1 MLRNRWIQLGGLLMI
16 ATIILLACVPIE
28 SEDAPAQPAAAME
41 TESDE
46 AMTAETEGGE
56 ADGDDGSVLAT
67 ASVNAGVPQLSGE
80 LITDGVPP
88 PFRTRGFSTDFSRR
102 TVEWD
107 SILSGGPPKDGIPAV
122 DNPEFESIAAGDE
135 WLEGLDPVILFS
147 HGDEARAYP
156 LSILIWH
163 EIVND
168 EVDGQPVSIT
178 FCPLCNASIA
188 FNRNFDGQVL
198 DFGTTGRLRNSDLIM
213 YDRQTETWWQ
223 QFTGEGIVGKYAGE
237 QLNFLSTQVISWE
250 DFKVAHPEGEVL
262 ARPNM
267 PRNYGYNP
275 YVGYD
280 STSRPFLFQGTPDS
294 RLAPAERVLGLT
306 TETEAIAYP
315 FTALEEAGVVHD
327 SFGGVE
333 LAIFHKAGLAS
344 ALDSS
349 VISQGRDIGAV
360 AVYERQVGDQLLTF
374 SANDDGTFSDAET
387 GSTWD
392 ILGEAVDGPLAGE
405 TLTAILHF
413 DHFWFAWAAFF
424 PATELYSS
432 N

>member
-16 ATIILLACVPIE
+16 ATFILLACVPIGTE
-28 SEDAPAQPAAAME
+28 EAPAQPATAADS
-41 TESDE
+41 ES
-46 AMTAETEGGE
+46 GE
-56 ADGDDGSVLAT
+56 AVTVDSGETDSSDSSAQAT
-67 ASVNAGVPQLSGE
+67 ASVNTGVPQLSGE

-135 WLEGLDPVILFS
+135 WLEEVDPVILYS
-147 HGDEARAYP
+147 HGDVSRAYP

-188 FNRNFDGQVL
+188 FDRNFDGQVL

-237 QLNFLSTQVISWE
+237 QLRFLTSQVLSWK
-250 DFKVAHPEGEVL
+250 DFKEAYPDGEVL

-280 STSRPFLFQGTPDS
+280 STSRPFLFRGTPDS

-306 TETEAIAYP
+306 TDTDAIAYP
-315 FTALEEAGVVHD
+315 FAVLEEAGVVHD
-327 SFGGVE
+327 SFGGLE

-349 VISQGRDIGAV
+349 VISQGRDIGTV
-360 AVYERQVGDQLLTF
+360 AVYDRQVGDQLLTF
-374 SANDDGTFSDAET
+374 SPNEDGSFSDAET

-392 ILGEAVDGPLAGE
+392 ILGEAVAGPLAGE
-405 TLTAILHF
+405 KLTPILHF

-424 PATELYSS
+424 PATELYSPS
-432 N
+432 

>member
-16 ATIILLACVPIE
+16 AAIILLACVPIA
-28 SEDAPAQPAAAME
+28 SEEAPAPPAAAA
-41 TESDE
+41 ESDSSE
-46 AMTAETEGGE
+46 AMTAGT
-56 ADGDDGSVLAT
+56 DDDGSGAGAQAT
-67 ASVNAGVPQLSGE
+67 ASVSAGVPQLSGE

-122 DNPEFESIAAGDE
+122 DSPSFESLAAGDE
-135 WLEGLDPVILFS
+135 WLEDVDPVILFS
-147 HGDEARAYP
+147 HGDLSRAYP

-178 FCPLCNASIA
+178 FCPLCNASIV
-188 FNRNFDGQVL
+188 FDRNFDGQVL

-223 QFTGEGIVGKYAGE
+223 QFTGEGIVGKYAGQ
-237 QLNFLSTQVISWE
+237 QLNFLTSQVLSWK
-250 DFKVAHPEGEVL
+250 DFKDAHPDGEVL

-315 FTALEEAGVVHD
+315 FQALEEAGVVHD

-349 VISQGRDIGAV
+349 LISRGRDIGAV
-360 AVYERQVGDQLLTF
+360 AVYDRQIGDQLLTF
-374 SANDDGTFSDAET
+374 SPNEDGTFSDAET
-387 GSTWD
+387 GSVWD
-392 ILGEAVDGPLAGE
+392 ILGEAVEGPLAGE
-405 TLTAILHF
+405 KLTPILHF

-424 PATELYSS
+424 PATELYSPS
-432 N
+432 

>member
-16 ATIILLACVPIE
+16 ATFILLACVPIGTE
-28 SEDAPAQPAAAME
+28 EAPVQPAAAADS
-41 TESDE
+41 ES
-46 AMTAETEGGE
+46 GE
-56 ADGDDGSVLAT
+56 AVTADSGETDSSDSNAQAT
-67 ASVNAGVPQLSGE
+67 ASVNTGVPQLSGE

-122 DNPEFESIAAGDE
+122 DSPEFESIAAGDE
-135 WLEGLDPVILFS
+135 WLEEVDPVILYS
-147 HGDEARAYP
+147 HGDVSRAYP

-188 FNRNFDGQVL
+188 FDRNFDGQVL

-237 QLNFLSTQVISWE
+237 QLRFLTSQVLSWK
-250 DFKVAHPEGEVL
+250 DFKEAYPEGEVL

-280 STSRPFLFQGTPDS
+280 STSRPFLFRGTPDS

-306 TETEAIAYP
+306 TDTDAIAYP
-315 FTALEEAGVVHD
+315 FAVLEEAGVVHD

-349 VISQGRDIGAV
+349 VISQGRDIGTV
-360 AVYERQVGDQLLTF
+360 AVYDRRVGDQLLTF
-374 SANDDGTFSDAET
+374 SPGEDGSFSDAET

-392 ILGEAVDGPLAGE
+392 ILGEAVAGPLAGE
-405 TLTAILHF
+405 KLTPILHF

-424 PATELYSS
+424 PETELYSPS
-432 N
+432 

>member
-1 MLRNRWIQLGGLLMI
+1 MI
-16 ATIILLACVPIE
+16 TTIILLACVPIQSDE
-28 SEDAPAQPAAAME
+28 EPAPPAAAVE
-41 TESDE
+41 TGSNEAVTADKES
-46 AMTAETEGGE
+46 GE
-56 ADGDDGSVLAT
+56 ADAQAPVSSNT
-67 ASVNAGVPQLSGE
+67 GVPQLSGE
-80 LITDGVPP
+80 LINDDTPP
-88 PFRTRGFSTDFSRR
+88 PFRTRGFTTDFSRR
-102 TVEWD
+102 TIEWS

-122 DNPEFESIAAGDE
+122 DNPQYEAIAAGDE
-135 WLEGLDPVILFS
+135 WLDDLEPVILIS
-147 HGDEARAYP
+147 HGEVARAYP

-168 EVDGQPVSIT
+168 EVDGLSVSVT

-188 FNRNFDGQVL
+188 FDRNFDGQVL

-237 QLNFLSTQVISWE
+237 QLNFLSSQVISWG
-250 DFKVAHPEGEVL
+250 DFKAAHPDGDVL
-262 ARPNM
+262 SRPNM

-280 STSRPFLFQGTPDS
+280 KTSRPFLFQGTPDA

-306 TETEAIAYP
+306 TETDAIAYP
-315 FTALEEAGVVHD
+315 FAALEEAGVVHD
-327 SFGGVE
+327 MFGEVE

-344 ALDSS
+344 ALDTS
-349 VISQGRDIGAV
+349 VISEGRDIGAV
-360 AVYERQVGDQLLTF
+360 AVYERQVGDQFLTF
-374 SANDDGTFSDAET
+374 SPNEDGTFSDAET

-392 ILGEAVDGPLAGE
+392 ILGEASDGPLAGE
-405 TLTAILHF
+405 KLTPILHF

-424 PATELYSS
+424 PETELYSPS
-432 N
+432 

>member
-1 MLRNRWIQLGGLLMI
+1 MLRSRWIQLGGLLMI
-16 ATIILLACVPIE
+16 ATIILLACVPIASDE
-28 SEDAPAQPAAAME
+28 APAQPAAVA
-41 TESDE
+41 ESDSNE
-46 AMTAETEGGE
+46 AVTADT
-56 ADGDDGSVLAT
+56 DSGDTDSAGTSAQAT
-67 ASVNAGVPQLSGE
+67 ASLNAGVPQLSSD
-80 LITDGVPP
+80 LITDGVSP

-122 DNPEFESIAAGDE
+122 DNPEFESISAGDE
-135 WLEGLDPVILFS
+135 WLEALDPVILLS

-168 EVDGQPVSIT
+168 EIDGQPVSVT

-188 FNRNFDGQVL
+188 FDRNFDGQVL

-237 QLNFLSTQVISWE
+237 QLNFLTSQVLSWE
-250 DFKVAHPEGEVL
+250 DFKDAHPDGEVL

-306 TETEAIAYP
+306 TETDAIAYP
-315 FTALEEAGVVHD
+315 FTALEEAGVVQD

-360 AVYERQVGDQLLTF
+360 SVYDRQVGDQLLTF
-374 SANDDGTFSDAET
+374 SPNDDGTFSDAET

-392 ILGEAVDGPLAGE
+392 ILGEAFDGPLAGE
-405 TLTAILHF
+405 MLTPILHF

-424 PATELYSS
+424 PATELYGS

>member
-16 ATIILLACVPIE
+16 ATFILLACVPIGTE
-28 SEDAPAQPAAAME
+28 EAPAQPAAAADS
-41 TESDE
+41 ES
-46 AMTAETEGGE
+46 GE
-56 ADGDDGSVLAT
+56 AVTADSGETDSSDSSAQAT
-67 ASVNAGVPQLSGE
+67 ASVNTGVPQLSGE

-135 WLEGLDPVILFS
+135 WLEEVDPVILYS
-147 HGDEARAYP
+147 HGDVSRAYP

-188 FNRNFDGQVL
+188 FDRNFDGQVL

-237 QLNFLSTQVISWE
+237 QLRFLTSQVLSWK
-250 DFKVAHPEGEVL
+250 DFKEAYPDGEVL

-280 STSRPFLFQGTPDS
+280 STSRPFLFRGTPDS

-306 TETEAIAYP
+306 TDIDAIAYP
-315 FTALEEAGVVHD
+315 FTVLEEAGVVHD
-327 SFGGVE
+327 SFGGLE

-349 VISQGRDIGAV
+349 LISQGRDIGTV
-360 AVYERQVGDQLLTF
+360 AVYDRQVGDQLLTF
-374 SANDDGTFSDAET
+374 SPNEDGSFSDAET

-392 ILGEAVDGPLAGE
+392 ILGEAVAGPLAGE
-405 TLTAILHF
+405 KLTPILHF

-424 PATELYSS
+424 PETELYSPS
-432 N
+432 

>member
-16 ATIILLACVPIE
+16 AAIILLACVPIA
-28 SEDAPAQPAAAME
+28 SEEAPAPPAAAA
-41 TESDE
+41 ESDSSE
-46 AMTAETEGGE
+46 AMTAGTDGG
-56 ADGDDGSVLAT
+56 GGSDTGAQAT
-67 ASVNAGVPQLSGE
+67 AGVSAGVPQLSGE

-122 DNPEFESIAAGDE
+122 DSPSFESLAAGDE
-135 WLEGLDPVILFS
+135 WLEDVDPVILFS
-147 HGDEARAYP
+147 HGDLSRAYP

-178 FCPLCNASIA
+178 FCPLCNASIV
-188 FNRNFDGQVL
+188 FDRNFDGQVL

-223 QFTGEGIVGKYAGE
+223 QFTGEGIVGKYAGQ
-237 QLNFLSTQVISWE
+237 QLNFLTSQVLSWK
-250 DFKVAHPEGEVL
+250 DFKDAHPDGEVL

-315 FTALEEAGVVHD
+315 FQALEEAGVVHD

-349 VISQGRDIGAV
+349 LISRGRDIGAV
-360 AVYERQVGDQLLTF
+360 AVYERQIGDQLLTF
-374 SANDDGTFSDAET
+374 SPNEDGTFSDAET
-387 GSTWD
+387 GSVWD
-392 ILGEAVDGPLAGE
+392 ILGEAVEGPLAGE
-405 TLTAILHF
+405 KLTPILHF

-424 PATELYSS
+424 PATELYAPS
-432 N
+432 

>member
-41 TESDE
+41 TENDE

-122 DNPEFESIAAGDE
+122 DSPAFESIAAGDE

-188 FNRNFDGQVL
+188 FDRNFDGQVL

-387 GSTWD
+387 GSTWG

-405 TLTAILHF
+405 SLTAILHF

>member
-1 MLRNRWIQLGGLLMI
+1 MLRSRWIQLGGLLMI
-16 ATIILLACVPIE
+16 ATVILLACVPIATDE
-28 SEDAPAQPAAAME
+28 APAQPAAEA
-41 TESDE
+41 ESDSGE
-46 AMTAETEGGE
+46 TVTADT
-56 ADGDDGSVLAT
+56 DSGDTGSDDSSAQVT
-67 ASVNAGVPQLSGE
+67 ASLNTGVPQLSGD

-122 DNPEFESIAAGDE
+122 DNPEFESITAGDE
-135 WLEGLDPVILFS
+135 WLEALDPVILLS

-168 EVDGQPVSIT
+168 EIDGQPVSVT

-188 FNRNFDGQVL
+188 FDRNFDGQVL

-237 QLNFLSTQVISWE
+237 QLNFLTSQVLSWE
-250 DFKVAHPEGEVL
+250 DFKEAHPDGDVL

-306 TETEAIAYP
+306 TENDAIAYP
-315 FTALEEAGVVHD
+315 FTALEEAGVVQD
-327 SFGGVE
+327 LFGGVE
-333 LAIFHKAGLAS
+333 IAIFHKAGLAS

-360 AVYERQVGDQLLTF
+360 SVYDRQIGDQLLTF
-374 SANDDGTFSDAET
+374 SPNADGTFSDAET

-405 TLTAILHF
+405 QLTPILHF

-424 PATELYSS
+424 PATELYGS

>member
-1 MLRNRWIQLGGLLMI
+1 MLRNRWIQLGGLLTI
-16 ATIILLACVPIE
+16 AAIILLACVPIA
-28 SEDAPAQPAAAME
+28 SEEAPAPPAAAA
-41 TESDE
+41 ESDSSE
-46 AMTAETEGGE
+46 AMTAGT
-56 ADGDDGSVLAT
+56 DDDDGGGSDTGAQAT
-67 ASVNAGVPQLSGE
+67 ASVSAGVPQLSGE

-122 DNPEFESIAAGDE
+122 DSPSFESLAAGDE
-135 WLEGLDPVILFS
+135 WLEDVDPVILFS
-147 HGDEARAYP
+147 HGDLSRAYP

-178 FCPLCNASIA
+178 FCPLCNASIV
-188 FNRNFDGQVL
+188 FDRNFDGQVL

-223 QFTGEGIVGKYAGE
+223 QFTGEGIVGKYAGQ
-237 QLNFLSTQVISWE
+237 QLNFLTSQVLSWK
-250 DFKVAHPEGEVL
+250 DFKDAHPDGEVL

-280 STSRPFLFQGTPDS
+280 STSHPFLFLDTPDP
-294 RLAPAERVLGLT
+294 RLDPVERVLGVT
-306 TETEAIAYP
+306 TQTEAIAYP
-315 FTALEEAGVVHD
+315 FALLEEAGVVHD

-333 LAIFHKAGLAS
+333 LAIFHKPGLAS

-349 VISQGRDIGAV
+349 VISKGRDIGAV
-360 AVYERQVGDQLLTF
+360 AVFERQLGDQLLTF
-374 SANDDGTFSDAET
+374 SANEDGTFSDAET
-387 GSTWD
+387 GSAWD
-392 ILGEAVDGPLAGE
+392 ILGEAIDGPLAGE
-405 TLTAILHF
+405 QLTPVLHF

-424 PATELYSS
+424 PTTELYTQ
-432 N
+432 

>member
-315 FTALEEAGVVHD
+315 FPALEEAGVVHD

-360 AVYERQVGDQLLTF
+360 AVYDRQVGDQLLTF
-374 SANDDGTFSDAET
+374 SANDDGTFGDAET

>member
-1 MLRNRWIQLGGLLMI
+1 MLRNRWIQLSGLLMI
-16 ATIILLACVPIE
+16 AAIILLACVPITSDE
-28 SEDAPAQPAAAME
+28 APAPPAAAA
-41 TESDE
+41 ESDSSE
-46 AMTAETEGGE
+46 AVTAD
-56 ADGDDGSVLAT
+56 ADSGDTGSGDTDAQAA
-67 ASVNAGVPQLSGE
+67 ASVNPGVPQLSGE

-122 DNPEFESIAAGDE
+122 DSPEFESLVAGDE
-135 WLEGLDPVILFS
+135 WLEDVDPVILFS
-147 HGDEARAYP
+147 RGDVARAYP

-188 FNRNFDGQVL
+188 FDRNFDGQVL

-237 QLNFLSTQVISWE
+237 QLRFLTSQVLSWK
-250 DFKVAHPEGEVL
+250 DFKDAYPEGEVL

-315 FTALEEAGVVHD
+315 FQALEEAGVVHD

-349 VISQGRDIGAV
+349 VISKGRDIGAV

-374 SANDDGTFSDAET
+374 SPNEDGTFTDAET

-392 ILGEAVDGPLAGE
+392 ILGEAVEGPLAGE
-405 TLTAILHF
+405 KLTPILHF

-424 PATELYSS
+424 PATELYSPS
-432 N
+432 

>member
-16 ATIILLACVPIE
+16 AAIILLACVPIA
-28 SEDAPAQPAAAME
+28 SEEAPAPPAAAA
-41 TESDE
+41 ESDSSE
-46 AMTAETEGGE
+46 AMTAGT
-56 ADGDDGSVLAT
+56 DDDGGGSSDTGAQAT
-67 ASVNAGVPQLSGE
+67 ASVSAGVPQLSGE

-122 DNPEFESIAAGDE
+122 DSPSFESLAAGDE
-135 WLEGLDPVILFS
+135 WLEDVDPVILFS
-147 HGDEARAYP
+147 HGDLSRAYP

-178 FCPLCNASIA
+178 FCPLCNASIV
-188 FNRNFDGQVL
+188 FDRNFDGQVL

-223 QFTGEGIVGKYAGE
+223 QFTGEGIVGKYAGQ
-237 QLNFLSTQVISWE
+237 QLNFLTSQVLSWK
-250 DFKVAHPEGEVL
+250 DFKDAHPDGEVL

-315 FTALEEAGVVHD
+315 FQALEEAGVVHD

-349 VISQGRDIGAV
+349 LISRGRDIGAV
-360 AVYERQVGDQLLTF
+360 AVYERQIGDQLLTF
-374 SANDDGTFSDAET
+374 SPNEDGTFSDAET
-387 GSTWD
+387 GSVWD
-392 ILGEAVDGPLAGE
+392 ILGEAVEGPLAGE
-405 TLTAILHF
+405 KLTPILHF

-424 PATELYSS
+424 PATELYTPS
-432 N
+432 

>member
-1 MLRNRWIQLGGLLMI
+1 MLRSRWIQLGGLLMI
-16 ATIILLACVPIE
+16 ATVILLACVPIATDE
-28 SEDAPAQPAAAME
+28 APAQPAAEA
-41 TESDE
+41 ESDSGE
-46 AMTAETEGGE
+46 TVTADT
-56 ADGDDGSVLAT
+56 DSGDTGSDDSSAQVT
-67 ASVNAGVPQLSGE
+67 ASLNTGVPQLSGD

-122 DNPEFESIAAGDE
+122 DNPEFESITAGDE
-135 WLEGLDPVILFS
+135 WLEALDPVILLS

-168 EVDGQPVSIT
+168 EIDGQPVSVT

-188 FNRNFDGQVL
+188 FDRNFDGQVL

-237 QLNFLSTQVISWE
+237 QLNFLTSQVLSWE
-250 DFKVAHPEGEVL
+250 DFKEAHPDGDVL

-306 TETEAIAYP
+306 TENDAIAYP
-315 FTALEEAGVVHD
+315 FTALEEAGVVQD
-327 SFGGVE
+327 LFGGVE
-333 LAIFHKAGLAS
+333 IAIFHKAGLAS

-360 AVYERQVGDQLLTF
+360 SVYDRQVGDQLLTF
-374 SANDDGTFSDAET
+374 SPNDDGTFSDAET

-405 TLTAILHF
+405 QLTPILHF

-424 PATELYSS
+424 PATELYGS

>member
-1 MLRNRWIQLGGLLMI
+1 MLRSRWIQLGGLLMI
-16 ATIILLACVPIE
+16 ATVILLACVPIASDE
-28 SEDAPAQPAAAME
+28 APAQPAAEA
-41 TESDE
+41 ESDSGE
-46 AMTAETEGGE
+46 TVTADT
-56 ADGDDGSVLAT
+56 DSGDTGSDDSRAQVT
-67 ASVNAGVPQLSGE
+67 ASLNTGVPQLSGD

-122 DNPEFESIAAGDE
+122 DNPEFESITAGDE
-135 WLEGLDPVILFS
+135 WLEALDPVILLS

-168 EVDGQPVSIT
+168 EINGQPVSVT

-188 FNRNFDGQVL
+188 FDRNFDGQVL

-237 QLNFLSTQVISWE
+237 QLNFLTSQVLSWE
-250 DFKVAHPEGEVL
+250 DFKEAHPDGEVL

-306 TETEAIAYP
+306 TENDAIAYP
-315 FTALEEAGVVHD
+315 FTVLEEAGVVQD

-360 AVYERQVGDQLLTF
+360 SVYDRQVGDQLLTF
-374 SANDDGTFSDAET
+374 SPNDDGTFSDAET

-392 ILGEAVDGPLAGE
+392 ILGEAFDGPLAGE
-405 TLTAILHF
+405 KLTPILHF

-424 PATELYSS
+424 PATELYGS

>member
-1 MLRNRWIQLGGLLMI
+1 MI
-16 ATIILLACVPIE
+16 ATFILLACVPIGTE
-28 SEDAPAQPAAAME
+28 EAPAQPAAAADS
-41 TESDE
+41 ES
-46 AMTAETEGGE
+46 GE
-56 ADGDDGSVLAT
+56 AVTADSGETDSSDSSAQAT
-67 ASVNAGVPQLSGE
+67 ASVNTGVPQLSGE

-135 WLEGLDPVILFS
+135 WLEEVDPVILYS
-147 HGDEARAYP
+147 HGDVSRAYP

-188 FNRNFDGQVL
+188 FDRNFDGQVL

-237 QLNFLSTQVISWE
+237 QLRFLTSQVLSWK
-250 DFKVAHPEGEVL
+250 DFKEAYPDGEVL

-280 STSRPFLFQGTPDS
+280 STSRPFLFRGTPDS

-306 TETEAIAYP
+306 TDIDAIAYP
-315 FTALEEAGVVHD
+315 FTVLEEAGVVHD
-327 SFGGVE
+327 SFGGLE

-349 VISQGRDIGAV
+349 LISQGRDIGTV
-360 AVYERQVGDQLLTF
+360 AVYDRQVGDQLLTF
-374 SANDDGTFSDAET
+374 SPNEDGSFSDAET

-392 ILGEAVDGPLAGE
+392 ILGEAVAGPLAGE
-405 TLTAILHF
+405 KLTPILHF

-424 PATELYSS
+424 PETELYNPS
-432 N
+432 

>member
-1 MLRNRWIQLGGLLMI
+1 MLRSRWIQLGGLLMI
-16 ATIILLACVPIE
+16 ATVILLACVPIATDE
-28 SEDAPAQPAAAME
+28 APAQPAAEA
-41 TESDE
+41 ESDSGE
-46 AMTAETEGGE
+46 TVTADT
-56 ADGDDGSVLAT
+56 DSGDTGSDDSSAQVT
-67 ASVNAGVPQLSGE
+67 ASLNTGVPQLSGD

-122 DNPEFESIAAGDE
+122 DNPEFESITAGDE
-135 WLEGLDPVILFS
+135 WLEALDPVILLS

-168 EVDGQPVSIT
+168 EIDGQPVSVT

-188 FNRNFDGQVL
+188 FDRNFDGQVL

-237 QLNFLSTQVISWE
+237 QLNFLTSQVLSWE
-250 DFKVAHPEGEVL
+250 DFKEAHPDGDVL

-306 TETEAIAYP
+306 TENDAIAYP
-315 FTALEEAGVVHD
+315 FTALEEAGVVQD
-327 SFGGVE
+327 LFGGVE
-333 LAIFHKAGLAS
+333 IAIFHKAGLAS

-360 AVYERQVGDQLLTF
+360 SVYDRQVGDQLLTF
-374 SANDDGTFSDAET
+374 SPNADGTFSDAET

-405 TLTAILHF
+405 QLTPILHF

-424 PATELYSS
+424 PATELYGS

>member
-1 MLRNRWIQLGGLLMI
+1 MLRSRWIQLGGLLMI
-16 ATIILLACVPIE
+16 ATIILLACVPIASDE
-28 SEDAPAQPAAAME
+28 APAQPAAVA
-41 TESDE
+41 ESDSNE
-46 AMTAETEGGE
+46 AVTADTDSGDTDS
-56 ADGDDGSVLAT
+56 DGTGAQAT
-67 ASVNAGVPQLSGE
+67 ASLNAGVPQLSSD
-80 LITDGVPP
+80 LITDGVSP

-122 DNPEFESIAAGDE
+122 DNPEFESISAGDE
-135 WLEGLDPVILFS
+135 WLEALDPVILLS

-168 EVDGQPVSIT
+168 EIDGQPVSVT

-188 FNRNFDGQVL
+188 FDRNFDGQVL

-237 QLNFLSTQVISWE
+237 QLNFLTSQVLSWE
-250 DFKVAHPEGEVL
+250 DFKDAHPDGEVL

-306 TETEAIAYP
+306 TETDAIAYP
-315 FTALEEAGVVHD
+315 FTALEEAGVVQD

-360 AVYERQVGDQLLTF
+360 SVYDRQVGDQLLTF
-374 SANDDGTFSDAET
+374 SPNDDGTFSDAET

-392 ILGEAVDGPLAGE
+392 ILGEAFDGPLAGE
-405 TLTAILHF
+405 KLTPILHF

-424 PATELYSS
+424 PATELYGS

>member
-1 MLRNRWIQLGGLLMI
+1 MI
-16 ATIILLACVPIE
+16 AALILLACVPI
-28 SEDAPAQPAAAME
+28 APDEAQAPPAAAA
-41 TESDE
+41 ESDSSE
-46 AMTAETEGGE
+46 AVTADADSGGT
-56 ADGDDGSVLAT
+56 DGSDDTGVQAT
-67 ASVNAGVPQLSGE
+67 ASVNAGVPQLSGD
-80 LITDGVPP
+80 LITDGAPP

-122 DNPEFESIAAGDE
+122 DSPEFESLAAGDE
-135 WLEGLDPVILFS
+135 WLADVDPVILFS
-147 HGDEARAYP
+147 HGDVSRAYP

-188 FNRNFDGQVL
+188 FDRNFDGQVL

-237 QLNFLSTQVISWE
+237 QLNFLTSQVLSWK
-250 DFKVAHPEGEVL
+250 DFKDAHPDGEVL

-315 FTALEEAGVVHD
+315 FQALEEAGVVHD

-349 VISQGRDIGAV
+349 VISKGRDIGAV
-360 AVYERQVGDQLLTF
+360 AVYERRVGDRLLTF
-374 SANDDGTFSDAET
+374 SPNEDGTFSDAET
-387 GSTWD
+387 GSAWD
-392 ILGEAVDGPLAGE
+392 ILGEAVAGPLAGE
-405 TLTAILHF
+405 QLTPILHF

-424 PATELYSS
+424 PATELYSPS
-432 N
+432 

>member
-1 MLRNRWIQLGGLLMI
+1 MLRNRWIQLGGLLII
-16 ATIILLACVPIE
+16 ATFILLACVPIGTDE
-28 SEDAPAQPAAAME
+28 APAQPAAAADSGE
-41 TESDE
+41 TDSSDSN
-46 AMTAETEGGE
+46 AQ
-56 ADGDDGSVLAT
+56 AT
-67 ASVNAGVPQLSGE
+67 ASVNTGVPQLSGE

-135 WLEGLDPVILFS
+135 WLEDLDPVILFG
-147 HGDEARAYP
+147 HGDVSRAYP

-188 FNRNFDGQVL
+188 FDRTFDGQVL

-237 QLNFLSTQVISWE
+237 QLRFLTSQVLSWK
-250 DFKVAHPEGEVL
+250 DFKDAHPDGEVL

-306 TETEAIAYP
+306 TDTDAIAYP
-315 FTALEEAGVVHD
+315 FTVLKEAGVVHD

-349 VISQGRDIGAV
+349 VISKGRDIGAV

-374 SANDDGTFSDAET
+374 SPNEDGTFSDAET

-392 ILGEAVDGPLAGE
+392 ILGEAVKGPLVGE
-405 TLTAILHF
+405 KLTPILHF

-424 PATELYSS
+424 PATELYSPS
-432 N
+432 

>member
-1 MLRNRWIQLGGLLMI
+1 MI
-16 ATIILLACVPIE
+16 ATIILLACVPI
-28 SEDAPAQPAAAME
+28 APDETQAPPAAAA
-41 TESDE
+41 ESDSSE
-46 AMTAETEGGE
+46 AVTADTEGGD
-56 ADGDDGSVLAT
+56 ADGSDTGAQMT
-67 ASVNAGVPQLSGE
+67 ASGSAGVPQLSGD

-122 DNPEFESIAAGDE
+122 DSPVFESLAAGDE
-135 WLEGLDPVILFS
+135 WLEDVDPVILFS
-147 HGDEARAYP
+147 HGDVSRAYP

-178 FCPLCNASIA
+178 FCPLCNASIV
-188 FNRNFDGQVL
+188 FDRNFDGQVL

-237 QLNFLSTQVISWE
+237 QLRFLTSQVLSWK
-250 DFKVAHPEGEVL
+250 DFKDAHPEGEVL

-315 FTALEEAGVVHD
+315 FQALEEAGVVHD

-349 VISQGRDIGAV
+349 VISKGRDIGAV

-374 SANDDGTFSDAET
+374 SPNEDGTFSDAET

-392 ILGEAVDGPLAGE
+392 ILGEAVEGPLAGE
-405 TLTAILHF
+405 KLTPILHF

-424 PATELYSS
+424 PVTELYSPS
-432 N
+432 

>member
-16 ATIILLACVPIE
+16 AAIILLACVPIA
-28 SEDAPAQPAAAME
+28 SEEAPAPPAAAA
-41 TESDE
+41 ESDSSE
-46 AMTAETEGGE
+46 AMTAGT
-56 ADGDDGSVLAT
+56 DDGGGSGAGAQAT
-67 ASVNAGVPQLSGE
+67 ASVSVSAGVPQLSGE

-122 DNPEFESIAAGDE
+122 DSPSFESLAAGDE
-135 WLEGLDPVILFS
+135 WLEDVDPVILFS
-147 HGDEARAYP
+147 HGDLSRAYP

-178 FCPLCNASIA
+178 FCPLCNASIV
-188 FNRNFDGQVL
+188 FDRNFDGQVL

-223 QFTGEGIVGKYAGE
+223 QFTGEGIVGKYAGQ
-237 QLNFLSTQVISWE
+237 QLNFLTSQVLSWK
-250 DFKVAHPEGEVL
+250 DFKDAHPDGEVL

-315 FTALEEAGVVHD
+315 FQALEEAGVVHD

-349 VISQGRDIGAV
+349 LISRGRDIGAV
-360 AVYERQVGDQLLTF
+360 AVYDRQIGDQLLTF
-374 SANDDGTFSDAET
+374 SPNQDGTFSDAET
-387 GSTWD
+387 GSVWD
-392 ILGEAVDGPLAGE
+392 ILGEAVEGPLAGE
-405 TLTAILHF
+405 KLTPILHF

-424 PATELYSS
+424 PATELYTPS
-432 N
+432 

>member
-16 ATIILLACVPIE
+16 ATFILLACVPIGTE
-28 SEDAPAQPAAAME
+28 EAPAQPAAAADS
-41 TESDE
+41 ES
-46 AMTAETEGGE
+46 GE
-56 ADGDDGSVLAT
+56 AVTADSGETDSSDSSAQAT
-67 ASVNAGVPQLSGE
+67 ASVNTGVPQLSGE

-135 WLEGLDPVILFS
+135 WLEEVDPVILYS
-147 HGDEARAYP
+147 HGDVSRAYP

-188 FNRNFDGQVL
+188 FDRNFDGQVL

-237 QLNFLSTQVISWE
+237 QLRFLTSQVLSWK
-250 DFKVAHPEGEVL
+250 DFKEAYPDGEVL

-280 STSRPFLFQGTPDS
+280 STSRPFLFRGTPDS

-306 TETEAIAYP
+306 TDTDAIAYP
-315 FTALEEAGVVHD
+315 FAVLEEAGAVHD
-327 SFGGVE
+327 SFGGLE

-349 VISQGRDIGAV
+349 VISQGRDIGTV
-360 AVYERQVGDQLLTF
+360 AVYDRQVGDQLLTF
-374 SANDDGTFSDAET
+374 SPNEDGTFSDAET

-392 ILGEAVDGPLAGE
+392 ILGEAVAGPLAGE
-405 TLTAILHF
+405 KLTPILHF

-424 PATELYSS
+424 PETELYSPS
-432 N
+432 

>member
-1 MLRNRWIQLGGLLMI
+1 MLRNRWVQLGGLLMI
-16 ATIILLACVPIE
+16 AAIILLACVPIE
-28 SEDAPAQPAAAME
+28 SVDAPAQPAAAAE
-41 TESDE
+41 TDSGE
-46 AMTAETEGGE
+46 AVTAETESGD
-56 ADGDDGSVLAT
+56 ADSDASSTLAT
-67 ASVNAGVPQLSGE
+67 SGLNAGVPQLSGE
-80 LITDGVPP
+80 LITDGNPP

-122 DNPEFESIAAGDE
+122 DNPEFESISAGDE
-135 WLEGLDPVILFS
+135 WLEELDPVILFS
-147 HGDEARAYP
+147 HGEEARAYP

-188 FNRNFDGQVL
+188 FDRNFDGQVL

-250 DFKVAHPEGEVL
+250 DFKVAHPDGEVL

-315 FTALEEAGVVHD
+315 FPALEEAGVVHD
-327 SFGGVE
+327 LFGGVE
-333 LAIFHKAGLAS
+333 LVIFHKAGLAS

-360 AVYERQVGDQLLTF
+360 SVFDRQVGDQILTF
-374 SANDDGTFSDAET
+374 SSNDDGTFSDAET

-392 ILGEAVDGPLAGE
+392 ILGEAVGGPLAGE
-405 TLTAILHF
+405 MLTPVLHF

>member
-16 ATIILLACVPIE
+16 ATFILLACVPIGTE
-28 SEDAPAQPAAAME
+28 EAPAQPAAAADSESGEEVTADSGE
-41 TESDE
+41 TDSSDSS
-46 AMTAETEGGE
+46 AQ
-56 ADGDDGSVLAT
+56 AT
-67 ASVNAGVPQLSGE
+67 ASVNTGVPQLSGE

-135 WLEGLDPVILFS
+135 WLEEVDPVILYS
-147 HGDEARAYP
+147 HGDVSRAYP

-188 FNRNFDGQVL
+188 FDRNFDGQVL

-237 QLNFLSTQVISWE
+237 QLRFLTSQVLSWK
-250 DFKVAHPEGEVL
+250 DFKEAYPDGEVL

-280 STSRPFLFQGTPDS
+280 STSRPFLFRGTPDS

-306 TETEAIAYP
+306 TDIDAIAYP
-315 FTALEEAGVVHD
+315 FTVLEEAGVVHD
-327 SFGGVE
+327 SFGGLE

-349 VISQGRDIGAV
+349 LISQGRDIGTV
-360 AVYERQVGDQLLTF
+360 AVYDRQVGDQLLTF
-374 SANDDGTFSDAET
+374 SPNEDGSFSDAET

-392 ILGEAVDGPLAGE
+392 ILGEAVAGPLAGE
-405 TLTAILHF
+405 KLTPILHF

-424 PATELYSS
+424 PETELYSPG
-432 N
+432 

>member
-1 MLRNRWIQLGGLLMI
+1 MFRSRWIQLGGLLMI
-16 ATIILLACVPIE
+16 AAIILLACVPITSDE
-28 SEDAPAQPAAAME
+28 AQAPPAAAAE
-41 TESDE
+41 SDSSETVAADTESGDTGSSDTG
-46 AMTAETEGGE
+46 AQVTAG
-56 ADGDDGSVLAT
+56 
-67 ASVNAGVPQLSGE
+67 VNAGVPQLSGD

-122 DNPEFESIAAGDE
+122 DSPVFESLAAGDE
-135 WLEGLDPVILFS
+135 WLEDVDPVILFS
-147 HGDEARAYP
+147 HGDVSRAYP

-188 FNRNFDGQVL
+188 FDRNFDGQIL

-237 QLNFLSTQVISWE
+237 QLNFLTSQVLSWK
-250 DFKVAHPEGEVL
+250 DFKGAHPDGEVL

-315 FTALEEAGVVHD
+315 FTLLEEAGVVHD

-333 LAIFHKAGLAS
+333 LAVFHKAGLAS

-349 VISQGRDIGAV
+349 VLSKGRDIGAV

-374 SANDDGTFSDAET
+374 SPNADGTFSDAET

-392 ILGEAVDGPLAGE
+392 ILGEAVEGPLTGAK
-405 TLTAILHF
+405 LTPLLHF

-424 PATELYSS
+424 PATELYNPS
-432 N
+432 

>member
-16 ATIILLACVPIE
+16 ATFILLACVPIGTE
-28 SEDAPAQPAAAME
+28 EAPAQPAAAADS
-41 TESDE
+41 ES
-46 AMTAETEGGE
+46 GE
-56 ADGDDGSVLAT
+56 AVTADSGETDSSDSSAQAT
-67 ASVNAGVPQLSGE
+67 ASVNTGVPQLSGE

-135 WLEGLDPVILFS
+135 WLEEVDPVILYS
-147 HGDEARAYP
+147 HGDVSRAYP

-188 FNRNFDGQVL
+188 FDRNFDGQVL

-237 QLNFLSTQVISWE
+237 QLRFLTSQVLSWK
-250 DFKVAHPEGEVL
+250 DFKEAYPDGEVL

-280 STSRPFLFQGTPDS
+280 STSRPFLFRGTPDS

-306 TETEAIAYP
+306 TDIDAIAYP
-315 FTALEEAGVVHD
+315 FTVLEEAGVVHD
-327 SFGGVE
+327 SFGGLE

-349 VISQGRDIGAV
+349 LISQGRDIGTV
-360 AVYERQVGDQLLTF
+360 AVYDRQVGDQLLTF
-374 SANDDGTFSDAET
+374 SPNEDGSFSDAET

-392 ILGEAVDGPLAGE
+392 ILGEAVAGPLAGE
-405 TLTAILHF
+405 KLTPILHF

-424 PATELYSS
+424 PETELYNPS
-432 N
+432 

>member
-1 MLRNRWIQLGGLLMI
+1 MLRSRWIQLGGLLMI
-16 ATIILLACVPIE
+16 AAFILLACVPIG
-28 SEDAPAQPAAAME
+28 SEEAPAQSAAA
-41 TESDE
+41 TESGSDE
-46 AMTAETEGGE
+46 AVTADTGSDD
-56 ADGDDGSVLAT
+56 ADSSDTSAEAT
-67 ASVNAGVPQLSGE
+67 ASVNAGVPQLSAD

-122 DNPEFESIAAGDE
+122 DSPVFESISAGDE
-135 WLEGLDPVILFS
+135 WLEDLEPVILYS
-147 HGDEARAYP
+147 HGEASRAYP

-188 FNRNFDGQVL
+188 FDRNFDGQVL

-237 QLNFLSTQVISWE
+237 QLNFLSTQVISWG
-250 DFKVAHPEGEVL
+250 DFKEAHPDGEVL

-280 STSRPFLFQGTPDS
+280 STSRPFLFLGTPDS
-294 RLAPAERVLGLT
+294 RLEPAERVLGLT

-315 FTALEEAGVVHD
+315 FPTLEEAGVVHD
-327 SFGGVE
+327 LFGGVE

-344 ALDSS
+344 ALDKS
-349 VISQGRDIGAV
+349 VISEGRDIGAV

-374 SANDDGTFSDAET
+374 SPNEDGTFSDAET

-405 TLTAILHF
+405 TLTPILHF

-424 PATELYSS
+424 PATELYGT

>member
-16 ATIILLACVPIE
+16 ATFILLACVPIGTE
-28 SEDAPAQPAAAME
+28 EAPAQPAAAADSESGEEVTADSGE
-41 TESDE
+41 TDSSDSS
-46 AMTAETEGGE
+46 AQ
-56 ADGDDGSVLAT
+56 AT
-67 ASVNAGVPQLSGE
+67 ASVNTGVPQLSGE

-135 WLEGLDPVILFS
+135 WLEEVDPVILYS
-147 HGDEARAYP
+147 HGDVSRAYP

-188 FNRNFDGQVL
+188 FDRNFDGQVL

-237 QLNFLSTQVISWE
+237 QLRFLTSQVLSWK
-250 DFKVAHPEGEVL
+250 DFKEAYPDGEVL

-280 STSRPFLFQGTPDS
+280 STSRPFLFRGTPDS

-306 TETEAIAYP
+306 TDIDAIAYP
-315 FTALEEAGVVHD
+315 FTVLEEAGVVHD
-327 SFGGVE
+327 SFGGLE

-349 VISQGRDIGAV
+349 LISQGRDIGTV
-360 AVYERQVGDQLLTF
+360 AVYDRQVGDQLLTF
-374 SANDDGTFSDAET
+374 SPNEDGSFSDAET

-392 ILGEAVDGPLAGE
+392 ILGEAVAGPLAGE
-405 TLTAILHF
+405 KLTAILHF

-424 PATELYSS
+424 PETELYSPG
-432 N
+432 